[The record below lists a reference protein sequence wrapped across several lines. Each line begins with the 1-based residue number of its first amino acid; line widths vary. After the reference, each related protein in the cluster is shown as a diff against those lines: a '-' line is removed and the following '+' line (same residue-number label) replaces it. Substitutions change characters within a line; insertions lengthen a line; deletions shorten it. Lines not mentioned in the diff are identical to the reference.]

1 MALRR
6 IKIPEIVI
14 TLLINLF
21 QNRKTKII
29 TAYGLSDILTAADG
43 IDQGEVISPLL
54 WRIFYDPLLCRI
66 AEDQSLG
73 YTMDVKWPTGNLDT
87 YITYSLRTAGLAYV
101 DDTVWIGHSQ
111 SNAQKIVDI
120 SSEFFH
126 FNDLDI
132 NGFKSFVLVIN
143 LPKSLPREE
152 SFIIIGKQHTKVYPT
167 PKSEPI
173 RYLGIWF

>member
-66 AEDQSLG
+66 AEDASLG
-73 YTMDVKWPTGNLDT
+73 YTMSVNWPTGNFKT
-87 YITYSLRTAGLAYV
+87 STTYSLRTAGLAYA
-101 DDTVWIGHSQ
+101 DDTVWIGHSR
-111 SNAQKIVDI
+111 SNVQRIVDI
-120 SSEFFH
+120 SKEFFNL
-126 FNDLDI
+126 NDLDI
-132 NGFKSFVLVIN
+132 NGYKSFVMVIN
-143 LPKSLPREE
+143 LPRSTPKEDSY
-152 SFIIIGKQHTKVYPT
+152 IVIGKQNTKVYPT
-167 PKSEPI
+167 SKSEPI
-173 RYLGIWF
+173 RYLGVWF